1 MRQVLLRALALLR
14 RPAVLLLVLLL
25 AGGGSALVTLPLFG
39 VPGFELGLALSL
51 GMGLLG
57 GGVGIAAAFQ
67 ERRLIQGRDPRPRGA
82 LRQEG
87 AVGSAWV
94 AVAAALLVNLAVL
107 VPPLLASTLFA
118 LLSTACD
125 PLPLVGFY
133 PLLTLPSAAL
143 AAAGGVFCGF
153 WVRGPLQALGLYL
166 LLVLASL
173 APTLWPL
180 VAGPQVY
187 AYNHFLGFLPGPL
200 YDEALRIS
208 PGMLWFRLQTLLAAA
223 LLWLLAAFFLDMREG
238 RLRRPHLRPGAF
250 VLLGLVAFAI
260 AAIEER
266 APALGTR
273 MTDGY
278 LQERLGGV
286 RLTPHFRIVYP
297 RAKDRLSV
305 DRLAR
310 DLEFRHTQLASF
322 LGTAPEGR
330 ITVWVY
336 RSDEEKRQLVGAGR
350 TQFAKPWRHEIHL
363 GDRPFPHPVLKH
375 ELAHVMAA
383 PAGSGPF
390 RVAAAFGVWPLMGI
404 IEGLAV
410 SADDPV
416 QGGLTLHEWAAG
428 MRKQGLAPDLR
439 GILGPRGFYQAAPAR
454 AYTLVGSFL
463 RHLADTYGAE
473 KLRALYAK
481 GDLPDVYGR
490 SVDALVG
497 EWERMLDGLPLDGA
511 AVGRALMRFRSPSLF
526 ARPCPREVARLQVAA
541 AEFLASDPEQA
552 LGLYRRCAQ
561 LQPEEP
567 GFFLG
572 EASALQRLERKEEA
586 AEVLGRLAARVK
598 GQGAQEAEVLLAQ
611 ADLALERARP
621 DEARG
626 HLQGALQLAATPEAT
641 RTAQVKLAAL
651 ESPARTAAIGGY
663 FRQDAEELRLLRLA
677 LALEALPR
685 DPYLHYLLGRR
696 LAQAGAPRLA
706 LEHLGEALS
715 GASGGPPGGELTP
728 EIRREALRLKVESA
742 YLAGDCGAVRHE
754 VGALPELG
762 RAFAR
767 EVGEWRARC
776 DFEDRQLKGP
786 LVPGEAF
793 R

>member
-25 AGGGSALVTLPLFG
+25 AGGGSALVALPLFG

-51 GMGLLG
+51 GVGLLG

-67 ERRLIQGRDPRPRGA
+67 ERRLIQGRDPRPKGA
-82 LRQEG
+82 LREDG

-94 AVAAALLVNLAVL
+94 AACSAMVLNTAVL
-107 VPPLLASTLFA
+107 VPPLVTSVLFA
-118 LLSTACD
+118 LLSTACS
-125 PLPLVGFY
+125 PFALLGFY

-143 AAAGGVFCGF
+143 AAAAGVFCGF
-153 WVRGPLQALGLYL
+153 WARGAGRALGLYA
-166 LLVLASL
+166 LLVALSL
-173 APTLWPL
+173 VLTVWPL

-200 YDEALRIS
+200 YDEALQLTA
-208 PGMLWFRLQTLLAAA
+208 GMLWFRLQTLLLAA

-238 RLRRPHLRPGAF
+238 RLRRPHVRPGAF
-250 VLLGLVAFAI
+250 VLLGLVAFGV
-260 AAIEER
+260 AALEER
-266 APALGTR
+266 APSLGTR
-273 MTDGY
+273 MTEGY
-278 LQERLGGV
+278 LAERLGGE

-297 RAKDRLSV
+297 RGKDKLSV

-310 DLEFRHTQLASF
+310 DLEFRHTQLAQY
-322 LGTAPEGR
+322 LGVAPVGR

-350 TQFAKPWRHEIHL
+350 TQFAKPWRQELHV
-363 GDRPFPHPVLKH
+363 GDRPFPHPTLKH

-390 RVAAAFGVWPLMGI
+390 KVAAVAGGLWPLMGI

-439 GILGPRGFYQAAPAR
+439 TILGPKGFYQAAPAR

-473 KLRALYAK
+473 KLRALYAH
-481 GDLPDVYGR
+481 GDLEGTYGR
-490 SVDALVG
+490 STDALVT
-497 EWERMLDGLPLDGA
+497 EWEKMLDALPLDEA
-511 AVGRALMRFRSPSLF
+511 AVARALLRFRTPSLF
-526 ARPCPREVARLQVAA
+526 ARSCAREVARLSSEA

-552 LGLYRRCAQ
+552 LARYERCSA
-561 LQPEEP
+561 LQPDEP
-567 GFFLG
+567 GFELG
-572 EASALQRLERKEEA
+572 AASALERLDRKGEAAQRLRQ
-586 AEVLGRLAARVK
+586 LAARVK
-598 GQGAQEAEVLLAQ
+598 GQDAQEAEVQLAV
-611 ADLALERARP
+611 ADLALSRERP
-621 DEARG
+621 EEARAA
-626 HLQGALQLAATPEAT
+626 LERALQLAATPEAT

-651 ESPARTAAIGGY
+651 ESPARARAIGGY

-677 LALEALPR
+677 LALEQLPR

-706 LEHLGEALS
+706 LEHLAQAL
-715 GASGGPPGGELTP
+715 APRGGEEPLP
-728 EIRREALRLKVESA
+728 AEIRREALRLQVQSA
-742 YLAGDCGAVRHE
+742 YEAGDCGAVRHE

-762 RAFAR
+762 RALLR
-767 EVGEWRARC
+767 EAQEWQARC

-786 LVPGEAF
+786 LVPEEAF

>member
-1 MRQVLLRALALLR
+1 
-14 RPAVLLLVLLL
+14 
-25 AGGGSALVTLPLFG
+25 
-39 VPGFELGLALSL
+39 
-51 GMGLLG
+51 
-57 GGVGIAAAFQ
+57 
-67 ERRLIQGRDPRPRGA
+67 
-82 LRQEG
+82 
-87 AVGSAWV
+87 
-94 AVAAALLVNLAVL
+94 
-107 VPPLLASTLFA
+107 PPLLASA
-118 LLSTACD
+118 LYAWLSTACS
-125 PLPLVGFY
+125 PFTMLGFY

-143 AAAGGVFCGF
+143 ASAAGVFCGF
-153 WVRGPLQALGLYL
+153 WVRGPVRALLLYL
-166 LLVLASL
+166 LLVAGSL
-173 APTLWPL
+173 VVTAWPL
-180 VAGPQVY
+180 YAGPQVY

-200 YDEALRIS
+200 YDETLQVTA
-208 PGMLWFRLQTLLAAA
+208 GMLWFRLQTLLGAA

-238 RLRRPHLRPGAF
+238 RLRRPHVRPGAF

-260 AAIEER
+260 VALEER
-266 APALGTR
+266 APSLGTR

-286 RLTPHFRIVYP
+286 RLTPHFQIVYP
-297 RAKDRLSV
+297 RGKDKLSL

-330 ITVWVY
+330 IRVWLY
-336 RSDEEKRQLVGAGR
+336 RTDEEKRALVGAGR
-350 TQFAKPWRHEIHL
+350 TQFAKPWRHELHIS
-363 GDRPFPHPVLKH
+363 DRPFPHPALKH

-390 RVAAAFGVWPLMGI
+390 RVSAGAAGLWPLMGI

-439 GILGPRGFYQAAPAR
+439 TILGPRGFYQAAPAR

-463 RHLADTYGAE
+463 RHLADGYGTQ

-481 GDLPDVYGR
+481 GDLEGAYGR
-490 SVDALVG
+490 SVDALVT
-497 EWERMLDGLPLDGA
+497 EWEGMLDALPLDEA
-511 AVGRALMRFRSPSLF
+511 AVSRALMRFRSPSIF
-526 ARPCPREVARLQVAA
+526 ARSCAREVARLQTAA
-541 AEFLASDPEQA
+541 AEYLHSDPEQA
-552 LGLYRRCAQ
+552 LTLYQRCSQ

-567 GFFLG
+567 GFELG
-572 EASALQRLERKEEA
+572 QALALRRLERPADA
-586 AEVLGRLAARVK
+586 AQVLGQLAERVK
-598 GQGAQEAEVLLAQ
+598 GQDAQEAEVVLAL
-611 ADLALERARP
+611 ADVALERERL
-621 DEARG
+621 DEARR
-626 HLQGALQLAATPEAT
+626 HLKRALQLAATPEAT

-651 ESPARTAAIGGY
+651 DSPARAAAIGGY

-677 LALEALPR
+677 HALEALPR

-696 LAQAGAPRLA
+696 LSQAGAPRLA
-706 LEHLGEALS
+706 REHLGKAL
-715 GASGGPPGGELTP
+715 GAAGVAGGGELP
-728 EIRREALRLKVESA
+728 AEIRREALRLRVESA

-762 RAFAR
+762 RAFGR
-767 EVGEWRARC
+767 EAQEWRARC
-776 DFEDRQLKGP
+776 DFEDKQLKGP
-786 LVPGEAF
+786 LVPEEAF

>member
-25 AGGGSALVTLPLFG
+25 AGGGSALVALPLFG
-39 VPGFELGLALSL
+39 VPGFELGLALAI
-51 GMGLLG
+51 GVGLLG

-67 ERRLIQGRDPRPRGA
+67 ERRLIQGRDPRPKGA
-82 LRQEG
+82 LRQDG

-94 AVAAALLVNLAVL
+94 AVAAALVLNTAVL
-107 VPPLLASTLFA
+107 VPPLLASGVFALVSTACSPFA
-118 LLSTACD
+118 LL
-125 PLPLVGFY
+125 GFY

-143 AAAGGVFCGF
+143 ASAAGVFCGF
-153 WVRGPLQALGLYL
+153 WVRGPGRALLLYL
-166 LLVLASL
+166 AGVLASL
-173 APTLWPL
+173 LVTAWPL
-180 VAGPQVY
+180 YAGPQVY

-200 YDEALRIS
+200 YDEALQLTA
-208 PGMLWFRLQTLLAAA
+208 GMGWFRLQTLLIAA

-238 RLRRPHLRPGAF
+238 RLRRPHVRPGAF
-250 VLLGLVAFAI
+250 VLLGAVVFAVVAL
-260 AAIEER
+260 EER
-266 APALGTR
+266 APSLGTR

-278 LQERLGGV
+278 LEERLGGV

-297 RAKDRLSV
+297 RGKDKLSL

-322 LGTAPEGR
+322 LGVAPEGR
-330 ITVWVY
+330 IRVWLY
-336 RSDEEKRQLVGAGR
+336 RSDEEKRALVGAGR
-350 TQFAKPWRHEIHL
+350 TQFAKPWRYEVHL
-363 GDRPFPHPVLKH
+363 SDRPFPHAVLKH

-390 RVAAAFGVWPLMGI
+390 KVAAAWGVWPLMGI

-416 QGGLTLHEWAAG
+416 QGGLTLHEWAAA

-439 GILGPRGFYQAAPAR
+439 TILGPRGFYQAAPAR

-463 RHLADTYGAE
+463 RHLADGYGTQ
-473 KLRALYAK
+473 KLRAAYAR
-481 GDLPDVYGR
+481 GDLAQAYGR
-490 SVDALVG
+490 SVDALVT
-497 EWERMLDGLPLDGA
+497 EWERMLDALPLDEA
-511 AVGRALMRFRSPSLF
+511 AVSRAMMRFRSPSLF
-526 ARPCPREVARLQVAA
+526 ARSCAREVARLQTAA
-541 AEFLASDPEQA
+541 AEYLYSDPEQA
-552 LGLYRRCAQ
+552 LTLYQRCSE

-567 GFFLG
+567 GFQLG
-572 EASALQRLERKEEA
+572 EASALRRLDRPADA
-586 AEVLGRLAARVK
+586 AQVLGALAARVK
-598 GQGAQEAEVLLAQ
+598 GQDAQEAEVVLAL
-611 ADLALERARP
+611 ADVALERERP
-621 DEARG
+621 DEARA
-626 HLQGALQLAATPEAT
+626 HLRRALELAATPEAT

-651 ESPARTAAIGGY
+651 DSPARASAIGGY

-706 LEHLGEALS
+706 LEHLAKALGSGEALP
-715 GASGGPPGGELTP
+715 A
-728 EIRREALRLKVESA
+728 EIRREALRLRVESA

-767 EVGEWRARC
+767 EAQEWQARC

-786 LVPGEAF
+786 LVPEEAF